1 MDFLHNHFPQKTSR
15 EFPLKDDEVWP
26 EEVAHLFTLH
36 QEDEGVKEEGKDGG
50 NEERKEEREE
60 ERRKEKKGDRTDGD
74 EAQKD
79 NEGNESN
86 EGDFGGRRRRRSI
99 RGEEWTGVWP
109 QR

>member
-1 MDFLHNHFPQKTSR
+1 MDFLLNHFPQKTSR
-15 EFPLKDDEVWP
+15 EFPLKNDEVWP

-50 NEERKEEREE
+50 NEERK
-60 ERRKEKKGDRTDGD
+60 GDRT
-74 EAQKD
+74 E
-79 NEGNESN
+79 EGEGKTNN